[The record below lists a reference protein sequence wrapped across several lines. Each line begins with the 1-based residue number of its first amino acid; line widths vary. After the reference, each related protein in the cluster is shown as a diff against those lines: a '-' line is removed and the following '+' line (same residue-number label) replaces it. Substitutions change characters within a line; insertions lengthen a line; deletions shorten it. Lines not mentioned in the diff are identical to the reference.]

1 MSEPLW
7 CARRTIGDG
16 LPRLGRLGRAQGN
29 VAQLSFILVPGR
41 VTMHGRTVVP
51 ALGYGSPVNVQMV
64 DRWRTSDQKL
74 RWCASA
80 VWATERQ
87 FRRVKPY
94 RHLPLLKQALHRTL
108 TTTTSAAA

>member
-1 MSEPLW
+1 MVFRALGASGEPRATSRSSPSSW
-7 CARRTIGDG
+7 C
-16 LPRLGRLGRAQGN
+16 
-29 VAQLSFILVPGR
+29 PGR